1 MTSSLR
7 HNDVITFKILSFTK
21 ISPIKEERF
30 IDVSELKND
39 KLTVQNK
46 KENFLFNINNRI
58 LKKLSITKHVFQR
71 KFNIQT

>member
-21 ISPIKEERF
+21 ISLIKEERF